1 MKGFKRMTLFLFVMM
16 SILNSGCAQS
26 TVLLVD
32 YNEITTGAQQLENYQ
47 GLLSNRSVALVAN
60 QASLIGD
67 VHLVD
72 TLLSRGIEIKKIF
85 CPEHG
90 FRGTADAGELIDDN
104 TDPITGIP
112 IISLY
117 GKHKKPTHADLT
129 DVDVVVFDLQDVG
142 VRFYTY
148 VSTMTYIMEACA
160 ENGVS
165 MIILDRPN
173 PNGFLID
180 GPILDTNYRSFVGLH
195 PIPIAHGMTLGE
207 YAHMVKGEKWI
218 NQSGQLN
225 LEVIPLLKY
234 NHNMLVKLATK
245 PSPNLPTWQSIYLY
259 PSLCL
264 FEGTKVSIG
273 RGTLFPFQ
281 VYGSPD
287 ASLGSFAFTPESI
300 PGMSNHPKHEG
311 LTCYGQNLTGFAE
324 NYAQNDPQIN
334 LVWLLST
341 YQMSSD
347 KENFFINYFN
357 TLAGSDKLKKQ
368 IIMGWTADQIRESWQ
383 PDLEK
388 FKEMRKRYLI
398 YP

>member
-1 MKGFKRMTLFLFVMM
+1 MKGFQRLTLFLFLLV
-16 SILNSGCAQS
+16 SIYTNGCAQS
-26 TVLLVD
+26 PVLLVD
-32 YNEITTGAQQLENYQ
+32 YNDVTTGAQQPEAYRE
-47 GLLSNRSVALVAN
+47 LLNNRSIALVAN
-60 QASLIGD
+60 QASLVGE

-72 TLLSRGIEIKKIF
+72 TLLSMGINIKKIF

-90 FRGTADAGELIDDN
+90 FRGTADAGELIDDK

-112 IISLY
+112 IVSLY
-117 GKHKKPTHADLT
+117 GKHKKPTQGDLT
-129 DVDVVVFDLQDVG
+129 GVEVVVFDLQDVG

-148 VSTMTYIMEACA
+148 VSTMTYVMEACA

-195 PIPIAHGMTLGE
+195 MIPIAHGMTLGE
-207 YAHMVKGEKWI
+207 YAQMVKGEKWI
-218 NQSGQLN
+218 KQSEQLN
-225 LEVIPLLKY
+225 LKVIPIKKY
-234 NHNMLVKLATK
+234 THNMLVKLATK
-245 PSPNLPTWQSIYLY
+245 PSPNLPTWQSVYLY

-311 LTCYGQNLTGFAE
+311 LTCFGQNLTGFAE
-324 NYAQNDPQIN
+324 NYKKNDPQIN
-334 LVWLLST
+334 LDWLLST

-347 KENFFINYFN
+347 RENFFTNYFD
-357 TLAGSDKLKKQ
+357 TLAGSDKLRKQ
-368 IIMGWTADQIRESWQ
+368 IIMGWTTDQIRESWQ
-383 PDLEK
+383 PDLTK
-388 FKEMRKRYLI
+388 FKKIRKKYLI